1 MSTKNESTPSP
12 SASSL
17 LLPLALRPRQGS
29 LASVT
34 DKQSLTQALDQ
45 IHTSASQ
52 SESLTTFDAF
62 ASPPRSS
69 SGSDGKAVTGD
80 LVPSGLSG
88 LYNRLRASV
97 GGVKDKGGTAEEED
111 GHGDNILAKSPRSK
125 VQATKGISDAKTLLD
140 NSSSSPV
147 AASMPASR
155 LQSPVAA
162 TFEDAPGRS
171 SKQPSQTVKSTPSS
185 TLASPKASI
194 FSDAPSGAM
203 SPLASLT
210 KATVPTAANPALASV
225 NITAVRDDRES
236 MRSLSGINPGTSE
249 GSSTRDPLA
258 SRTGDMP
265 QDEGQGSRTSYDKS
279 GHQDLRIATTGNAH
293 PKPTPTPQRTID
305 LPEQV
310 KAFKGPVLAFS
321 ATESSPNVSDTEPVE
336 AQTLQVLSGTIV
348 AEPEPTDKTRLNS
361 LNAEDVIP
369 HLNVVAGAI
378 GLGNNPRP
386 SPSYNLPKTNEDQA
400 NEAGSQEPS
409 RRQNRSK
416 ATERGPLTKRIS
428 QSRLPGYKVSRAPSS
443 DASDLSSAKVS
454 ASSHPSRTI
463 QNIPREASLKNSTR
477 KNTGISKIDSDPGNA
492 NTVITQMRSK
502 VLSKDF
508 WMRDENA
515 KDCFYCGDT
524 FSTWRRKHHC
534 RICGQIFDAKCMSLV
549 SGRRFEQSGTLR
561 VCKPCEAIINGY
573 DDDPSDVSDGGS
585 VAPTS
590 FFNQEQSISETGV
603 WSPTVGTGLDSTS
616 TDHLAQSP
624 DHRILTTPM
633 MAIPAT
639 RRAGDSSS
647 RRSAILEIDADQSFP
662 RPTSSK
668 SFKATMT
675 GRSHASSHKRH
686 PSRHQHL
693 RSFRGSLEDRAPF
706 HRNATEELGKGSG
719 LPAFH
724 NDSIIDPDL
733 EPFMSDEESSGDEQ
747 MNIFAAMNGEGLVNA
762 AVDNEKTGIGGLLA
776 AVRKSRSRVADKG
789 MNSLGFASRD
799 GEDGSTG
806 SMKGGHIQR
815 SSRKRNLSIN
825 SNQQQGLFTRTN
837 KSNNQLRGFGSTADD
852 LPWSAGPVQPAQPF
866 LNFSRMTR
874 SASMRG
880 VDAPAIELN
889 NASLQHVRKLLRQL
903 LQDSEVKTVSRWE
916 KALIPIL
923 LQGTDD
929 VNPDVHHGDDIDIR
943 HYVKLKKVPGGRP
956 CDTSYVSGVVFSKNL
971 ALKSMPRSI
980 SHPKILL
987 VTFAIEYARHRQH
1000 FMSLEPVIAQ
1010 EREFL
1015 ENLVNRIA
1023 ALRPQ
1028 LLLVQRN
1035 VSGLALQFLE
1045 QANIATAYN
1054 VKPSVIEAIA
1064 RCTQTK
1070 IISSIDKLAIKPVQV
1085 GKCGGFDLRTYVN
1098 PDIPGRKKTYIYLSG
1113 CPKELGCTV
1122 VLRGADME
1130 TLVKVKQ
1137 ITEFMVYVVYN
1148 LKLETCLMRDEFVL
1162 IPSSLSGGTLSPE
1175 KDAATKPIRSAPAEP
1190 PALTDPLA
1198 KITTK
1203 LQDKTTE
1210 SEPVAMDTAKGD
1222 TLIPA
1227 PSKGTLPTSPVAMS
1241 SGDIQMP
1248 EDVPMPTFYGDM
1260 VEKHQTKIL
1269 SASPFVKFMQPYILM
1284 RAREQERRL
1293 VYLKRL
1299 RDQDSIEERS
1309 DNGDSK
1315 PQKFNLITP
1324 EMVHETLQGASK
1336 KVREVLHA
1344 VHDAEYDRALHN
1356 YETQKRQW
1364 EAYIAGN
1371 INLFDPYAHQ
1381 NIVVLYSVVCTATTV
1396 PCSGPD
1402 LLALGFYNEHETEA
1416 DFEPDCTLG
1425 QYVEDL
1431 CLGAN
1436 TICTANGCERK
1447 MFEHHRQYVHG
1458 EARVTVFVQQYPC
1471 KLRGLQET
1479 ILMWSCCRICGNE
1492 TQVMPMSDSTWK
1504 YSFGKYLELSFW
1516 SSELHP
1522 RAGVCPHDLHR
1533 NHIRY
1538 LGYKDVALRIHYD
1551 PITLLEIIVPRTR
1564 ITWKVNK
1571 DLSIKN
1577 DQFQKI
1583 EERLNRFM
1591 HSVKSRIRSI
1601 NDGSVIPEKIEACK
1615 VEIERLG
1622 KRANDEHNFLV
1633 RKLQDKYTN
1642 SKYYEVIPLNRAI
1655 RALQEKVVN
1664 WDAAFA
1670 DFDSNFFPSERD
1682 IRRLA
1687 ALQLKKI
1694 FLDREEASSITSYEP
1709 GTSISLSEAE
1719 LAEKP
1724 SADEV
1729 VSLEPKPT
1737 QMSTEEAHDV
1747 LKSVI
1752 DEQSGFPGSLWFQK
1766 QADATLDGIPTTE
1779 SREIEPTRTPPCP
1792 PIQDARMDNMHHLDL
1807 AMPAIVSE
1815 IASEEQRNSSLES
1828 GPVSPGTN
1836 GQGGDI
1842 DASSKI
1848 TPAKPESP
1856 TPGQFEQTAET
1867 RVEVPSHSRGN
1878 HPSGIPRPSEVFRRK
1893 AFGSTSPPL
1902 TRTQSQPTGIRQDKK
1917 PPPSFPLTLPSKES
1931 TKQDAGANQSINTDS
1946 DLKAVERKISERLGI
1961 SKSKHLKGSHSQSYI
1976 PRSVPNTRRDTRV
1989 SALAKHFEQLSR
2001 EFEKERLR
2009 ERRQRAAKSRHSRAY
2024 PIASSKPIVEVYQNA
2039 HEAVEE
2045 RDISDEDVI
2054 SSLGTHTTTE
2064 LINEGEHGAV
2074 NRRGITPPR
2083 SPVNDGQ
2090 TDAIEPEEREK
2101 HGDDTAA
2108 VQTASEPDTEAEG
2121 ERADSDI
2128 DHPAHNEAP
2137 VAEAADG
2144 IHELIH
2150 TESQLD
2156 LKLELPKHERTSLMK
2171 MLTNFWA
2178 ERSASGWTPL
2188 EYPMVPTEHLFADS
2202 DIIIREDEP
2211 SSLIAFAL
2219 GSEDYLAKLEDIRER
2234 NRASPRREKDQYA
2247 SVSAVG
2253 EDGMEVER
2261 SLLCSTGTHLKYQF
2275 NEGSARM
2282 LCKIFYAEQFDA
2294 VRRKCGV
2301 SDRIVESLSR
2311 CLKWDSKGGKT
2322 RSVFLKTMDDRF
2334 ILKSLSPIETQAF
2347 IRFAPAYFQ
2356 IMSEALFHELPS
2368 VIAKMLGFYQLVIR
2382 NPATGS
2388 DIKWD
2393 VLVME
2398 NLFYDRNPTRLF
2410 DLKGSMRNRKI
2421 QSTGEQNEV
2430 LLDENMVEYICESPL
2445 FAREHSKKL
2454 LRASVWN
2461 DTLFL
2466 ARQNVMDYS
2475 LMIAIDDDRKELVV
2489 GIIDCIRTYTWDKK
2503 LESWIKI
2510 RGFAGGNKNQPTVT
2524 SPKEYKSRFREAMAR
2539 YVLQAPNCWHQF
2551 QAQPAETRPPQIDQT
2566 VDSKEGDGTEVKTEV
2581 AGV

>member
-1 MSTKNESTPSP
+1 MSIRNEGTPSP
-12 SASSL
+12 STSSL
-17 LLPLALRPRQGS
+17 LLPLALRPRRGS

-34 DKQSLTQALDQ
+34 DKQSLAQALDQ

-62 ASPPRSS
+62 ASPPKSS
-69 SGSDGKAVTGD
+69 SGLDGKAVVGE

-97 GGVKDKGGTAEEED
+97 GGVKDKGGTIQEED
-111 GHGDNILAKSPRSK
+111 VFGDHASIKSPRFNA
-125 VQATKGISDAKTLLD
+125 QGARGTLDAQSMQD
-140 NSSSSPV
+140 DSASSIM
-147 AASMPASR
+147 AASIPASR
-155 LQSPVAA
+155 LQSPVAT
-162 TFEDAPGRS
+162 TFGDVVNKV
-171 SKQPSQTVKSTPSS
+171 SKHPSQTSKSTPSS

-194 FSDAPSGAM
+194 FSDAPSGIK
-203 SPLASLT
+203 SPLIPLT

-225 NITAVRDDRES
+225 NITAVRDDTES
-236 MRSLSGINPGTSE
+236 TRSLSGINSGKRE
-249 GSSTRDPLA
+249 DSSNVEPSV
-258 SRTGDMP
+258 SRTNDQLKDLTRGP
-265 QDEGQGSRTSYDKS
+265 RLSNGNSGTQDFRSISTVTTSS
-279 GHQDLRIATTGNAH
+279 IAQITDERDEA
-293 PKPTPTPQRTID
+293 
-305 LPEQV
+305 
-310 KAFKGPVLAFS
+310 KAFHGFDLAIKAAENSLQASDDEAVEPQTGRVLR
-321 ATESSPNVSDTEPVE
+321 D
-336 AQTLQVLSGTIV
+336 SGAIL
-348 AEPEPTDKTRLNS
+348 AEPEGVDRSRPSRAS
-361 LNAEDVIP
+361 AEDATS
-369 HLNVVAGAI
+369 HQNVTDGTSN
-378 GLGNNPRP
+378 LGSKSH
-386 SPSYNLPKTNEDQA
+386 SPPDHSAVRTNSDLIDPVRQQS
-400 NEAGSQEPS
+400 GS
-409 RRQNRSK
+409 K
-416 ATERGPLTKRIS
+416 VTERAPATKRIS
-428 QSRLPGYKVSRAPSS
+428 QSRLPGYKVPRTPSS
-443 DASDLSSAKVS
+443 DASDLSSAKPS
-454 ASSHPSRTI
+454 ASSRTSHATSRVT
-463 QNIPREASLKNSTR
+463 RETTSRNPTR
-477 KNTGISKIDSDPGNA
+477 KNTGSLKNDNDPAHTNTKIS
-492 NTVITQMRSK
+492 QMRSK
-502 VLSKDF
+502 VLSKDY

-534 RICGQIFDAKCMSLV
+534 RTCGQIFDAKCTSLV

-573 DDDPSDVSDGGS
+573 DDDSSDLSEGES
-585 VAPTS
+585 VVPTS
-590 FFNQEQSISETGV
+590 FFNQQLSISETGV
-603 WSPTVGTGLDSTS
+603 WSPTVGSGLESTNAD
-616 TDHLAQSP
+616 TVVYSP
-624 DHRILTTPM
+624 DHQIEATPM

-639 RRAGDSSS
+639 RRAGDSLS
-647 RRSAILEIDADQSFP
+647 RRSAILEINADPTFI
-662 RPTSSK
+662 RPTSSR
-668 SFKATMT
+668 SFKVTMT
-675 GRSHASSHKRH
+675 GRPHTSSHKRH

-693 RSFRGSLEDRAPF
+693 RSFRASLEDRAPF
-706 HRNATEELGKGSG
+706 HRNAADELSKGSR

-733 EPFMSDEESSGDEQ
+733 EPFMSDEDSSGDEQ
-747 MNIFAAMNGEGLVNA
+747 MNIFAAMNGEGLVNGTG
-762 AVDNEKTGIGGLLA
+762 DNERSGIGGLLA
-776 AVRKSRSRVADKG
+776 AVRKSRSRVADKSNNG
-789 MNSLGFASRD
+789 FGFASRD
-799 GEDGSTG
+799 GEDGSTA
-806 SMKGGHIQR
+806 SMKGSHIQR

-825 SNQQQGLFTRTN
+825 SNQPQGPFMRTN
-837 KSNNQLRGFGSTADD
+837 KSNNQLRGFGSNADE
-852 LPWSAGPVQPAQPF
+852 LSWSAGPMQPAQQF
-866 LNFSRMTR
+866 LNCSRTTR
-874 SASMRG
+874 SGSMRG
-880 VDAPAIELN
+880 VDAPAVELN
-889 NASLQHVRKLLRQL
+889 HASLQHVRKLLRQL
-903 LQDSEVKTVSRWE
+903 LQDSGVKTVSRWE
-916 KALIPIL
+916 RALVPIL

-943 HYVKLKKVPGGRP
+943 QYVKLKKIPGGRP

-980 SHPKILL
+980 SHPKILI
-987 VTFAIEYARHRQH
+987 VSFPIEYARHQQH

-1023 ALRPQ
+1023 AHRPQ

-1045 QANIATAYN
+1045 EANIATAYN
-1054 VKPSVIEAIA
+1054 VKPSVIEAIS

-1070 IISSIDKLAIKPVQV
+1070 IISSIDKLAIKPIQV
-1085 GKCGGFDLRTYVN
+1085 GKCAGFDLKTYVN
-1098 PDIPGRKKTYIYLSG
+1098 LDIPGRKKTYIYLSG

-1130 TLVKVKQ
+1130 TLAKVKQ

-1162 IPSSLSGGTLSPE
+1162 IPSALSGGTLSPGKEIAANVSQPAPVESAPPTDALAEIAHELQEDVPNSESPVTDISDANTHKAPPNE
-1175 KDAATKPIRSAPAEP
+1175 KDTPPKGTTAATISN
-1190 PALTDPLA
+1190 
-1198 KITTK
+1198 
-1203 LQDKTTE
+1203 
-1210 SEPVAMDTAKGD
+1210 GD
-1222 TLIPA
+1222 L
-1227 PSKGTLPTSPVAMS
+1227 
-1241 SGDIQMP
+1241 QMP

-1269 SASPFVKFMQPYILM
+1269 SASPFVKFMQPYLLM

-1299 RDQDSIEERS
+1299 RDQDSIEEQS
-1309 DNGDSK
+1309 ANGDSK
-1315 PQKFNLITP
+1315 PQKFDLITP

-1344 VHDAEYDRALHN
+1344 VHDAEYDKALHN

-1371 INLFDPYAHQ
+1371 INLFNPYAHQ

-1402 LLALGFYNEHETEA
+1402 LLALGFYNEHATAA

-1436 TICTANGCERK
+1436 TTCTANGCERK
-1447 MFEHHRQYVHG
+1447 MLEHHRQYVHG

-1533 NHIRY
+1533 NHVRY
-1538 LGYKDVALRIHYD
+1538 LGYKDMALRIHYD
-1551 PITLLEIIVPRTR
+1551 PISLLEIIVPRTR
-1564 ITWKVNK
+1564 ITWKVNN
-1571 DLSIKN
+1571 DLLIKN

-1591 HSVKSRIRSI
+1591 LSVKGRIRSI
-1601 NDGSVIPEKIEACK
+1601 NGGSVIPEKIDACK
-1615 VEIERLG
+1615 VEIDRLA
-1622 KRANDEHNFLV
+1622 KRAHDEHNYLIK
-1633 RKLQDKYTN
+1633 KLQDKYMN

-1655 RALQEKVVN
+1655 RALQEKVVH

-1694 FLDREEASSITSYEP
+1694 FLDREEAVASITSNEP
-1709 GTSISLSEAE
+1709 GTSIPLSEAE

-1724 SADEV
+1724 SAAES

-1737 QMSTEEAHDV
+1737 QMSTKEAHDV

-1752 DEQSGFPGSLWFQK
+1752 EEQSVLPGSPILQP
-1766 QADATLDGIPTTE
+1766 QSDSGISRTPTME
-1779 SREIEPTRTPPCP
+1779 SREEPHATNLPSQERST
-1792 PIQDARMDNMHHLDL
+1792 DSMHHLDL
-1807 AMPAIVSE
+1807 AIPSTLPEKGAGDQQKLFSD
-1815 IASEEQRNSSLES
+1815 SR
-1828 GPVSPGTN
+1828 PVSPGATRD
-1836 GQGGDI
+1836 GGTADI
-1842 DASSKI
+1842 LSNI
-1848 TPAKPESP
+1848 TPAKPELS
-1856 TPGQFEQTAET
+1856 TLGQMERTAET
-1867 RVEVPSHSRGN
+1867 KTRSHIQSTES
-1878 HPSGIPRPSEVFRRK
+1878 HPTGIPRPSEINFRRK
-1893 AFGSTSPPL
+1893 GLEGTSPPL
-1902 TRTQSQPTGIRQDKK
+1902 TRTQSHPVNIRQERK
-1917 PPPSFPLTLPSKES
+1917 PAPAFTLVSQTKDS
-1931 TKQDAGANQSINTDS
+1931 TKQDEGSNQPFATDS
-1946 DLKAVERKISERLGI
+1946 GLKSVERKISERLGI
-1961 SKSKHLKGSHSQSYI
+1961 SKTKPPKGNHSQSFI
-1976 PRSVPNTRRDTRV
+1976 PRSVPIVRKDSRV

-2009 ERRQRAAKSRHSRAY
+2009 ERRMRAAKSRHSRAY

-2039 HEAVEE
+2039 HDAVEE
-2045 RDISDEDVI
+2045 RDISDEDLSGSQGAQTDPGPKHEV
-2054 SSLGTHTTTE
+2054 
-2064 LINEGEHGAV
+2064 EHAPV
-2074 NRRGITPPR
+2074 EATIMTPPR
-2083 SPVNDGQ
+2083 SPVIDGQ
-2090 TDAIEPEEREK
+2090 TDANEPEDKEK
-2101 HGDDTAA
+2101 YEGESAA
-2108 VQTASEPDTEAEG
+2108 ARATYEPDHETEG
-2121 ERADSDI
+2121 DRADSDV
-2128 DHPAHNEAP
+2128 DHPASDEAP
-2137 VAEAADG
+2137 VAGVVDDT
-2144 IHELIH
+2144 HNLTR

-2178 ERSASGWTPL
+2178 ERSASGWTSL

-2219 GSEDYLAKLEDIRER
+2219 GSEDYLAKLKDIREK
-2234 NRASPRREKDQYA
+2234 NEASPGSEKDRPA
-2247 SVSAVG
+2247 NSSTAAN
-2253 EDGMEVER
+2253 DGLEVEQ

-2282 LCKIFYAEQFDA
+2282 LCKIFFAEQFDA

-2334 ILKSLSPIETQAF
+2334 ILKSLSPVETQAF

-2368 VIAKMLGFYQLVIR
+2368 VIAKMLGFYQLVIK

-2430 LLDENMVEYICESPL
+2430 LLDENMVEYIYESPL

-2475 LMIAIDDDRKELVV
+2475 LMIAIDEDRKELVV
-2489 GIIDCIRTYTWDKK
+2489 GII
-2503 LESWIKI
+2503 
-2510 RGFAGGNKNQPTVT
+2510 G
-2524 SPKEYKSRFREAMAR
+2524 KSIPLTRSDP
-2539 YVLQAPNCWHQF
+2539 QASHN
-2551 QAQPAETRPPQIDQT
+2551 
-2566 VDSKEGDGTEVKTEV
+2566 
-2581 AGV
+2581 